1 MKMSEEELEK
11 YADWLFTECNEPIS
25 EVMWLISELPE
36 NIQNDIRDNVLKFI
50 K

>member
-1 MKMSEEELEK
+1 MSEEELEK
-11 YADWLFTECNEPIS
+11 YANWLFQECNEPIS
-25 EVMWLISELPE
+25 EVMWLVSELPK